1 MAINFDTLKTSEDNI
16 RRMFLRFYEH
26 VLVSQEYLLK
36 CFKKRTRLTKLQYNH
51 ILANEKRCNQF
62 EAEILDEASWVISK
76 DMPRASHLRYL
87 IAVIRSIRD
96 LERMGDFVER
106 VATILQNQKDIDP
119 EIKVL
124 IVRIMQNSFNFVKE
138 IYRNLKSGLHQ
149 SKYYYTE
156 RASNMFYEF
165 SQKYRESFKEVG
177 RRIFT
182 KKKDL
187 NSKVAIFTAIKNLER
202 NADHAF
208 NIIENFVYISDPNFY
223 FGKESRKMK

>member
-16 RRMFLRFYEH
+16 REMFLKFYRH
-26 VLVSQEYLLK
+26 VLQSQEYLLK
-36 CFKKRTRLTKLQYNH
+36 CFKKRPHLTQLQYSH

-76 DMPRASHLRYL
+76 DMPRAGHLRYL

-106 VATILQNQKDIDP
+106 VATILQHQKEIDH
-119 EIKVL
+119 ETQVVIG
-124 IVRIMQNSFNFVKE
+124 RIMQGSFDFVKE

-149 SKYYYTE
+149 SKYYYTNK
-156 RASNMFYEF
+156 ASILFYEF
-165 SQKYRESFKEVG
+165 SEKYRIAFKEVG
-177 RRIFT
+177 RKIFT

-208 NIIENFVYISDPNFY
+208 NIIENFIYITDPNFY
-223 FGKESRKMK
+223 FGKESRKR